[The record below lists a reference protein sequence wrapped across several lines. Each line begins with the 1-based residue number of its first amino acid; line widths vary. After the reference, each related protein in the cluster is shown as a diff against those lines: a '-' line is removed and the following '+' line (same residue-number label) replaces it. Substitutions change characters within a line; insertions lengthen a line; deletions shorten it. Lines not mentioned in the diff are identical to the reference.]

1 MYDRHLQLDVSHALT
16 THLLLRHLHLAAVA
30 DDAAVA
36 DPLVLTT
43 VALVVLDR
51 TEDALT
57 E

>member
-1 MYDRHLQLDVSHALT
+1 MYDRHLELDVPHALT

-30 DDAAVA
+30 DDPAIA

-51 TEDALT
+51 AEDTLT